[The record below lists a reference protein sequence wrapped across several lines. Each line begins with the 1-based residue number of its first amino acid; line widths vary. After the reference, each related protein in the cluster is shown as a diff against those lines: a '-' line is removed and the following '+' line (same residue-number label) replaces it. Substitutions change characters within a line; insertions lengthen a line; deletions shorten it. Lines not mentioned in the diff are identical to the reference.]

1 PAAHREAAVD
11 RDRAHRG
18 MREHETDRFEPEL
31 RGDRLEVV
39 AVRAEAVQPDH
50 ARVGLRGAALDRLE
64 LKNRRLHIPSPSPP
78 VRRRAYGGYCAFAHM
93 MYYMRKFIQPLL
105 PMPSAPTQQ
114 HERRRAIARL
124 LEEHRISR
132 QAELVALL
140 RAEGFVA
147 TQSSVSRDLK
157 ELGAAKLKNGYSLPE
172 RMLDGNGELLESVA
186 EFVRDI
192 RTAGPNLL
200 VVRTA
205 TGAAQRVAVTLDR
218 IDWPE
223 IVGTLS

>member
-1 PAAHREAAVD
+1 
-11 RDRAHRG
+11 
-18 MREHETDRFEPEL
+18 MRNFIHPPL
-31 RGDRLEVV
+31 R
-39 AVRAEAVQPDH
+39 
-50 ARVGLRGAALDRLE
+50 
-64 LKNRRLHIPSPSPP
+64 
-78 VRRRAYGGYCAFAHM
+78 
-93 MYYMRKFIQPLL
+93 
-105 PMPSAPTQQ
+105 MPSATTQQ
-114 HERRRAIARL
+114 YERRRAIVRL
-124 LEEHRISR
+124 LEKHQISR

-172 RMLDGNGELLESVA
+172 RVLDGNGELLESVA
-186 EFVRDI
+186 ELVRDI

-223 IVGTLS
+223 IVGTLSGDDTIFVATANSTEQRKLRIRLRQHWKKGMR